1 MTKLRQPFA
10 SFAACVMTTALL
22 TACTAR
28 AESIDKVPVGTEVTV
43 VTQDGNVVRGK
54 LKSIEAERVIL
65 SGEGPDSTTA
75 IARTNISE
83 VSTKAMPERGESAM
97 KTYVVPSGT
106 AMSVTLDTALASDRN
121 HPEDPV
127 RATLSAPVRIDAT
140 TVIPAGSQLSGH
152 VTAVKESGK
161 VKGLAELGMRFDR
174 VRVGSVTY
182 DIRTEPLYYRAQPTK
197 KKDAEKIGIG
207 GAAGAV
213 IGAITG
219 GKKGAAIGTAV
230 GAVAGTAVV
239 LATDGDEIRLASG
252 HKLRVSLVD
261 PLTLRVK

>member
-1 MTKLRQPFA
+1 MTTLRQPFSA
-10 SFAACVMTTALL
+10 LAACVLTTALA

-28 AESIDKVPVGTEVTV
+28 AESIDKVPVGTEVTI
-43 VTQDGNVVRGK
+43 VTQDGSLVRGK
-54 LKSIEAERVIL
+54 LKSVEAERVIL
-65 SGEGPDSTTA
+65 SGEGPDQTTA
-75 IARTNISE
+75 VARTNISE
-83 VSTKAMPERGESAM
+83 VSTRALPERSPSV

-121 HPEDPV
+121 HSEDPV
-127 RATLSAPVRIDAT
+127 RATLAAPVRVDET
-140 TVIPAGSQLSGH
+140 TVIPAGSELTGH

-161 VKGLAELGMRFDR
+161 VQGLAELGMRFDR
-174 VRVGSVTY
+174 VKVGSVTY

-230 GAVAGTAVV
+230 GAGAGTAVV
-239 LATDGDEIRLASG
+239 LATEGDEIRLAAG

-261 PLTLRVK
+261 PLTLRAR